1 MSPHDFSTGLCRG
14 RDTLPLHPIPRNQT
28 MAVYTE
34 ELTHLNL
41 DTWGTQIHLPGLC
54 LGDQPTR
61 HTQRGPS

>member
-34 ELTHLNL
+34 ELTHLK
-41 DTWGTQIHLPGLC
+41 GAVFEFSFHAIHTIGLKFTIDKRPD
-54 LGDQPTR
+54 L
-61 HTQRGPS
+61 

>member
-34 ELTHLNL
+34 ELTHL
-41 DTWGTQIHLPGLC
+41 
-54 LGDQPTR
+54 
-61 HTQRGPS
+61 

>member
-34 ELTHLNL
+34 ELTHLL
-41 DTWGTQIHLPGLC
+41 FAF
-54 LGDQPTR
+54 PTSSVPFNPR
-61 HTQRGPS
+61 NSPFNPEIRPFNAF

>member
-34 ELTHLNL
+34 ELTHLNSIGENA
-41 DTWGTQIHLPGLC
+41 DHPVSNVRTAPRSQ
-54 LGDQPTR
+54 
-61 HTQRGPS
+61 

>member
-34 ELTHLNL
+34 ELTHLK
-41 DTWGTQIHLPGLC
+41 TQVQRRHLG
-54 LGDQPTR
+54 QPHPVTR
-61 HTQRGPS
+61 FARPRKG